1 MESET
6 EGRRR
11 SLDEQLERSGTTR
24 EAYLEARGITELDL
38 QAEITADA
46 RRSVKASFVLDE
58 LASAEDLRVEQEEL
72 NAYIVEQA
80 YRLGVPPDRLAK
92 EVVDRGQLAMAMAEV
107 LRGKAL
113 RLLTERV
120 TVTDEAGRP
129 VDIKAAAEG
138 EDGAEAGDS
147 AEAGDAE
154 GADGGGEDA
163 TED

>member
-1 MESET
+1 
-6 EGRRR
+6 
-11 SLDEQLERSGTTR
+11 
-24 EAYLEARGITELDL
+24 
-38 QAEITADA
+38 
-46 RRSVKASFVLDE
+46 VLDE

-92 EVVDRGQLAMAMAEV
+92 EIVDRGQLPLAMAEV

-129 VDIKAAAEG
+129 VDITAATAQEEDA
-138 EDGAEAGDS
+138 EDGDAED
-147 AEAGDAE
+147 GDAE
-154 GADGGGEDA
+154 GTGDGGEDA